1 MVEALGE
8 LGVRAELKW
17 PNDVLLDGRKLA
29 GILAEAS
36 STASALEWVVVG
48 IGVNLGPG
56 GSPRG
61 PAGFGGGDSCGW
73 NGNGRRRVA
82 LAAAVLR
89 RLAVWYDAL
98 EKREAS
104 VLAAWRARS
113 VGWWGQPVEVSA
125 GERMLRG
132 LARGVDEHGA
142 LLLELEDGAT
152 VSVLAGEARALRLLA
167 GQGGRE

>member
-1 MVEALGE
+1 
-8 LGVRAELKW
+8 
-17 PNDVLLDGRKLA
+17 
-29 GILAEAS
+29 
-36 STASALEWVVVG
+36 
-48 IGVNLGPG
+48 
-56 GSPRG
+56 
-61 PAGFGGGDSCGW
+61 
-73 NGNGRRRVA
+73 VA

-89 RLAVWYDAL
+89 RLVVWYDAL

-104 VLAAWRARS
+104 VVAAWRARS

-132 LARGVDEHGA
+132 VARGVDERGA